1 MSRAL
6 ANIKLFDN
14 SSWNNA
20 TKTERFQMVLM
31 DVRLEEQLTG
41 DEWRI
46 WTNVQHC
53 FALCH
58 KQFDTRKAIKVI
70 QSQIPGYEVY
80 TTAATL
86 YRTMCEVYGPFQ
98 ARNKEMA
105 RSIMV
110 QRLWTIG
117 VRLEQKGELEAAA
130 SVFEKAAKL
139 EGLDK
144 HDVELFDPSQ
154 VQIPI
159 PIISNNPKYLNAE
172 DAEVEDEEEEDD
184 ED

>member
-1 MSRAL
+1 
-6 ANIKLFDN
+6 
-14 SSWNNA
+14 
-20 TKTERFQMVLM
+20 MVLM
-31 DVRLEEQLTG
+31 DVRLEEQLNG
-41 DEWRI
+41 EEWHI
-46 WTNVQHC
+46 WNNVQNC

-58 KQFDTRKAIKVI
+58 KEFDTRAAIKI
-70 QSQIPGYEVY
+70 IRSQIPGCDGYN
-80 TTAATL
+80 TAAKL
-86 YRTMCEVYGPFQ
+86 YRTMCDVYGPFQ
-98 ARNKEMA
+98 TRNKEMA

-110 QRLWTIG
+110 QRLWSIG
-117 VRLEQKGELEAAA
+117 EKLEEKGELEAAA